1 MSLRKRDK
9 RCFAFLDFKRVLRL
23 ILVISGVLLYL
34 RNLSGPQQKRVL
46 RWDLHNFIGALPLS
60 LSRPLNKNVLYV
72 GIFINFISA
81 LLLSLS
87 SQPKRV
93 LRLDKFHQLH
103 EAFSSAGIL
112 RQVGII
118 LYQFVINPSP
128 CVILSSL
135 AHSAIVYGNEITLGN
150 SGEKC

>member
-1 MSLRKRDK
+1 
-9 RCFAFLDFKRVLRL
+9 
-23 ILVISGVLLYL
+23 
-34 RNLSGPQQKRVL
+34 
-46 RWDLHNFIGALPLS
+46 LPLS

-128 CVILSSL
+128 CVILSPL
-135 AHSAIVYGNEITLGN
+135 AHSAIVYGNEITLENPGK
-150 SGEKC
+150 SVSRRPRRESKQISRDWSFAKTVRLSQYR